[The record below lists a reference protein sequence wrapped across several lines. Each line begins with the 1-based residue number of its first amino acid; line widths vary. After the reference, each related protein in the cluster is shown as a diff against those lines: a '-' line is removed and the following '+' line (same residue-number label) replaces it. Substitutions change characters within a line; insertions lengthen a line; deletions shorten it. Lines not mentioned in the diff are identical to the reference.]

1 MTFMKGI
8 HFVFFYSFE
17 SLTSLV
23 LPIFRSNFLGTK
35 FLIYDTQ
42 PPYNG
47 AVVPPVGRTS
57 RRFNSTKVS
66 PKLPSV
72 SYNIAQ
78 VSYELNVLG
87 TRGPRRMRCIMHS
100 IPASSVEPGGIVPG
114 QPEQI
119 VPRALEDSFRSTASF
134 SQSFRSTTSLSKSIM
149 DSSMDFNSARFSDIA
164 GSSARFSGIGSSAR
178 FTVLVV
184 IQSAASNAR
193 DTSTAANARES
204 STAASNV

>member
-1 MTFMKGI
+1 MDSGNISRSKRTYIGKI
-8 HFVFFYSFE
+8 
-17 SLTSLV
+17 
-23 LPIFRSNFLGTK
+23 RSNFLGTR

-42 PPYNG
+42 APYNG
-47 AVVPPVGRTS
+47 AVVPPAGRTS

-100 IPASSVEPGGIVPG
+100 IPASSVEPGGTVPG

-134 SQSFRSTTSLSKSIM
+134 SQSFRSTASFSKSIM
-149 DSSMDFNSARFSDIA
+149 DSSMDSSISGQQCLRYDANQVIIFFSPVPFFAWFLARAVLCILQAEHVSELFFPTSAR
-164 GSSARFSGIGSSAR
+164 
-178 FTVLVV
+178 
-184 IQSAASNAR
+184 
-193 DTSTAANARES
+193 
-204 STAASNV
+204 